1 MKKRPCTVI
10 VFLILAGSCFADS
23 LRQSEEKSVTAP
35 AKTVSR
41 PVNKDWYKEFIPPN
55 TSHERIPY
63 QNRYGRGSNRHGVGF
78 TRKKIY
84 PGQYEDRGEY
94 YDRPSRRV
102 FRRRSCGRRGRSVV
116 VRRYYKNPV
125 RRSSCSTVVR
135 NCSSVR
141 TCSGTV
147 VKCGEKTGAKSCP

>member
-63 QNRYGRGSNRHGVGF
+63 RNRYGRGSSCRGIGF

-84 PGQYEDRGEY
+84 PGQYEDHGEY
-94 YDRPSRRV
+94 YERSSRSV
-102 FRRRSCGRRGRSVV
+102 FRKRYGRRCGRSVV
-116 VRRYYKNPV
+116 IRRYYKSPV
-125 RRSSCSTVVR
+125 RRSSCRTVVQT
-135 NCSSVR
+135 CSSSR
-141 TCSGTV
+141 SCSGTV
-147 VKCGEKTGAKSCP
+147 VKCGKKTGAKSCP